1 MAPSA
6 STEAN
11 EMRSNL
17 RDLTLLGAL
26 YVAQSVPLGFFIV
39 ALPAIARS
47 LGLGLETVGLL
58 GTLAFPYL
66 LKFLWAPL
74 VDRHG
79 RRASGHYRNWI
90 LPLSILSIASVL
102 VLLALQ
108 PERIFGGNDRIAL
121 VAAVV
126 ATAVFMFSAATQ
138 DAATDGLAVRLI
150 SSDRRGWANGVQVGG
165 YYLGQIVGG
174 GLMLVL
180 YARFGWNGA
189 LGAMAA
195 ILALPLLLLWSFR
208 EPPPAATTTSSPTRA
223 PGWIHFFRRPGAAL
237 WTAVLLTYRAGEMMA
252 LTMLNPMMVD
262 QGRSLAAVGLTV
274 GLLGS
279 TASLSGALVGGA
291 LTQRFGRRSTVI
303 GLGLLQAAA
312 IATFLLPAR
321 SAQWSA
327 TLFAVAVASFCG
339 GAATAA
345 LYTWMMDRCNP
356 RSAASDFTVQQSL
369 CAVGPL
375 IAAGA
380 SGFSARALGFST
392 HYLLSACVALLA
404 ALFVMLFVQARH
416 GAVPG
421 QGRSETF
428 AGAVGAED

>member
-1 MAPSA
+1 MHQR
-6 STEAN
+6 STT
-11 EMRSNL
+11 
-17 RDLTLLGAL
+17 RDLSLLGAL

-79 RRASGHYRNWI
+79 RRSSGHYRTWI
-90 LPLSILSIASVL
+90 LPLSLLSIASVL
-102 VLLALQ
+102 CLLALQ
-108 PERIFGGNDRIAL
+108 PEQIFGGGNHLAL
-121 VAAVV
+121 LLAVV

-150 SSDRRGWANGVQVGG
+150 SSERRGWANGVQVGG

-180 YARFGWNGA
+180 YALYGWSGA

-195 ILALPLLLLWSFR
+195 MLAMPVVLLWSFS
-208 EPPPAATTTSSPTRA
+208 EPPAPADELHRER
-223 PGWIHFFRRPGAAL
+223 PGLGAWLTFFKRPGAML
-237 WTAVLLTYRAGEMMA
+237 WTMVLLTYRAGEMMA

-279 TASLSGALVGGA
+279 AASLGGALLGGV
-291 LTQRFGRRSTVI
+291 LTQRFGRRATVI
-303 GLGLLQAAA
+303 GLGFVQALA
-312 IATFLLPAR
+312 IASFLLPAR
-321 SAQWSA
+321 SAAWSS

-345 LYTWMMDRCNP
+345 LYTWMMDRCDL

-380 SGFSARALGFST
+380 SGFSAQALGFST
-392 HYLLSACVALLA
+392 HFTLSAGVALTS

-416 GAVPG
+416 GAVP
-421 QGRSETF
+421 EPM
-428 AGAVGAED
+428 AGALPAED

>member
-1 MAPSA
+1 MTDR
-6 STEAN
+6 STT
-11 EMRSNL
+11 
-17 RDLTLLGAL
+17 RDLSLLGAL

-79 RRASGHYRNWI
+79 RRDGGHYRTWI
-90 LPLSILSIASVL
+90 LPLSFLSIFSVL
-102 VLLALQ
+102 VLLSLQ
-108 PERIFGGNDRIAL
+108 PERVFGGGDRLAL
-121 VAAVV
+121 LAAVI

-150 SSDRRGWANGVQVGG
+150 SSDRRGWANGIQVGG

-189 LGAMAA
+189 LGSMAA
-195 ILALPLLLLWSFR
+195 ILTLPVLLLWTFR
-208 EPPPAATTTSSPTRA
+208 EPPSPALETQTAR
-223 PGWIHFFRRPGAAL
+223 PGVGAWISFFQRPGAGL
-237 WTAVLLTYRAGEMMA
+237 WTVVLLTYRAGEMMA

-279 TASLSGALVGGA
+279 AASLSGALAGGV

-303 GLGLLQAAA
+303 GLGLVQAAA
-312 IATFLLPAR
+312 IASFLLPAR
-321 SAQWSA
+321 SATWSA

-345 LYTWMMDRCNP
+345 LYTWMMDRCAT

-392 HYLLSACVALLA
+392 HFVLSAGVALTA

-416 GAVPG
+416 GAV
-421 QGRSETF
+421 QEEF
-428 AGAVGAED
+428 AGALPAED

>member
-1 MAPSA
+1 
-6 STEAN
+6 
-11 EMRSNL
+11 MRSNT
-17 RDLTLLGAL
+17 RDLSLLGAL

-79 RRASGHYRNWI
+79 RRASGHYRTWI
-90 LPLSILSIASVL
+90 LPLSFLSIAA
-102 VLLALQ
+102 VLLLVALR
-108 PERIFGGNDRIAL
+108 PERIFGGDDRLAL
-121 VAAVV
+121 LVAVV
-126 ATAVFMFSAATQ
+126 ATAAFMFSAATQ

-150 SSDRRGWANGVQVGG
+150 SKERRGWANGVQVGG

-180 YARFGWNGA
+180 YARFGWTGA
-189 LGAMAA
+189 LWAMVG
-195 ILALPLLLLWSFR
+195 ILALPLILLWNFR
-208 EPPPAATTTSSPTRA
+208 EPSPEVPDREGSR
-223 PGWIHFFRRPGAAL
+223 PGVGAWLDFFRRPGALL

-279 TASLSGALVGGA
+279 SASLSGALAGGV

-303 GLGLLQAAA
+303 GLGVLQALA
-312 IATFLLPAR
+312 IATFLLPAT
-321 SAQWSA
+321 SAAWSA

-345 LYTWMMDRCNP
+345 LYTWMMDRCDS

-380 SGFSARALGFST
+380 SGFSANALGFST
-392 HYLLSACVALLA
+392 HFVLSAGVALTS

-416 GAVPG
+416 GAVPKDAPG
-421 QGRSETF
+421 EAGAEGF
-428 AGAVGAED
+428 AGAAVAED